1 MRNKMF
7 QNLYPSEDYDSAYQ
21 IDYES
26 FYDKGYRGI
35 LFDVDNTLVEHDQPV
50 TLPAIELFENLKEM
64 GFKTC
69 IISNNND
76 YRVKPLADALES
88 EYVYKAGK
96 PSKAGYEKGM
106 EIMGTNRENTLF
118 IGDQIF
124 TDILGAKLAGMKS
137 ALLVPQSP
145 DKGKTIKL
153 RRKLELPMRKKLYG
167 EDYLS
172 KYNLLERDDKK

>member
-1 MRNKMF
+1 MF

-21 IDYES
+21 IDYEG

-69 IISNNND
+69 IISNNKD

-106 EIMGTNRENTLF
+106 EIMGTNRTSCWFIKKVAKTPKSSCLHRSSDFHLRAATSSRSYLNLTLRV
-118 IGDQIF
+118 Q
-124 TDILGAKLAGMKS
+124 
-137 ALLVPQSP
+137 
-145 DKGKTIKL
+145 L
-153 RRKLELPMRKKLYG
+153 R
-167 EDYLS
+167 
-172 KYNLLERDDKK
+172 ERI

>member
-1 MRNKMF
+1 MF

-21 IDYES
+21 IDYEG
-26 FYDKGYRGI
+26 FYDKGYRGL

-69 IISNNND
+69 IISNNKD

-124 TDILGAKLAGMKS
+124 TDIWGANKAGIHS
-137 ALLVPQSP
+137 ILVKPIAKHEEIQIVL
-145 DKGKTIKL
+145 K
-153 RRKLELPMRKKLYG
+153 RKLEKIVLGEYNKTKRKAQA
-167 EDYLS
+167 
-172 KYNLLERDDKK
+172 

>member
-1 MRNKMF
+1 MFKTFYPDEYVASTYVLDFEKM
-7 QNLYPSEDYDSAYQ
+7 
-21 IDYES
+21 
-26 FYDKGYRGI
+26 YREGCRG
-35 LFDVDNTLVEHDQPV
+35 LVFDIDNTLVEHDQPV

-69 IISNNND
+69 IISNNKD

-124 TDILGAKLAGMKS
+124 TDIWGANKAGIHS
-137 ALLVPQSP
+137 ILVKPIAKHEEIQIVL
-145 DKGKTIKL
+145 K
-153 RRKLELPMRKKLYG
+153 RKLEKIVLGEYNKTKRKAQA
-167 EDYLS
+167 
-172 KYNLLERDDKK
+172 

>member
-1 MRNKMF
+1 MILEQF
-7 QNLYPSEDYDSAYQ
+7 YPREWLNST
-21 IDYES
+21 YEIPWEQWQK
-26 FYDKGYRGI
+26 KGIRGVI
-35 LFDVDNTLVEHDQPV
+35 FDIDNTLVEHDQPV

-69 IISNNND
+69 IISNNKD

-124 TDILGAKLAGMKS
+124 TDIWGANKAGIHS
-137 ALLVPQSP
+137 ILVKPIAKHEEIQIVL
-145 DKGKTIKL
+145 K
-153 RRKLELPMRKKLYG
+153 RKLEKIVLGEYNKTKRKAQA
-167 EDYLS
+167 
-172 KYNLLERDDKK
+172 

>member
-21 IDYES
+21 IDYEG

-69 IISNNND
+69 IISNNKD

-124 TDILGAKLAGMKS
+124 TDVWCGNKCGVYS
-137 ALLVPQSP
+137 VLVKQVSP
-145 DKGKTIKL
+145 KDELITAPKRPFEKIVLYFYL
-153 RRKLELPMRKKLYG
+153 RRKRKEENNG
-167 EDYLS
+167 
-172 KYNLLERDDKK
+172 